1 MAPILARRLGCSHAD
16 LDREVERR
24 SGRAVSAIFEQEG
37 EERFRDLES
46 LALAQALGAAEPV
59 VLACGGG
66 VLGRAANRELLS
78 ARARVIWLTVEPG
91 EAAKRLRAPGSTG
104 RPLLHGGAP
113 EEGLRALLQ
122 RRGAAY
128 AAAADATVETDGLVP
143 EEVAERIL
151 AGLPAGG

>member
-1 MAPILARRLGCSHAD
+1 VAPILARRLGCSHAD

-24 SGRAVSAIFEQEG
+24 SGRAVTAIFEQEG

-46 LALAQALGAAEPV
+46 LVLARALGGEGSL

-66 VLGRAANRELLS
+66 VLGRVANRDLLRTS
-78 ARARVIWLTVEPG
+78 ARVIWLTVEPG
-91 EAAKRLRAPGSTG
+91 EAAKRLRAPGSAE
-104 RPLLHGGAP
+104 RPLLLGGAP
-113 EEGLRALLQ
+113 EEALRALLV

-128 AAAADATVETDGLVP
+128 AAAADATVETDGLAP
-143 EEVAERIL
+143 EDVAERIL

>member
-1 MAPILARRLGCSHAD
+1 
-16 LDREVERR
+16 
-24 SGRAVSAIFEQEG
+24 
-37 EERFRDLES
+37 
-46 LALAQALGAAEPV
+46 
-59 VLACGGG
+59 

-78 ARARVIWLTVEPG
+78 TSARVIWLTVEPG
-91 EAAKRLRAPGSTG
+91 EAAKRLGAPGSAE
-104 RPLLHGGAP
+104 RPLLHGGVP